1 MSKIR
6 PMYVI
11 EPASTKESKG
21 LCRKTPYFSNYV
33 TRYSFLNPYY
43 TYRQGA
49 INHSAISKW
58 EWFVPEC
65 MKELKAVRVS

>member
-6 PMYVI
+6 PMYII
-11 EPASTKESKG
+11 EPANTKESKG
-21 LCRKTPYFSNYV
+21 LCRKTPYARHYI
-33 TRYSFLNPYY
+33 TRYYFQNPYS
-43 TYRQGA
+43 TYRQ
-49 INHSAISKW
+49 NPISKW

>member
-11 EPASTKESKG
+11 ERATTKESKG
-21 LCRKTPYFSNYV
+21 LCRKTPYARHYITRYYFQGPYSFSNQ
-33 TRYSFLNPYY
+33 PC
-43 TYRQGA
+43 
-49 INHSAISKW
+49 ISKW
-58 EWFVPEC
+58 EWFVPEY

>member
-11 EPASTKESKG
+11 ERATTKESKG
-21 LCRKTPYFSNYV
+21 LCRKTPYARHYI
-33 TRYSFLNPYY
+33 TRYYFPSPYY
-43 TYRQGA
+43 TYKQ
-49 INHSAISKW
+49 NSISKW
-58 EWFVPEC
+58 EWFIPEC

>member
-11 EPASTKESKG
+11 ERATTKESKG
-21 LCRKTPYFSNYV
+21 LCRKTPYSRHYV
-33 TRYSFLNPYY
+33 TRYYFTNPYY
-43 TYRQGA
+43 THQPP
-49 INHSAISKW
+49 AISKW

>member
-6 PMYVI
+6 PMYII
-11 EPASTKESKG
+11 ERATTKESKG
-21 LCRKTPYFSNYV
+21 LCRKTPYARYYITRYYFQSSYHFSNQP
-33 TRYSFLNPYY
+33 L
-43 TYRQGA
+43 
-49 INHSAISKW
+49 ISKW